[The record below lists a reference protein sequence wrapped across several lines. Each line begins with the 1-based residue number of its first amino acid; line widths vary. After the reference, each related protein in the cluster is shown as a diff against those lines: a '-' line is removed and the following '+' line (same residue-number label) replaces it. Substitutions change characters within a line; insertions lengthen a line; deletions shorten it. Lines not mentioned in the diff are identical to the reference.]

1 MRAAD
6 VMTRK
11 VVTIGPDASVAE
23 AIELLTDHDVSA
35 LPVLADNSQ
44 VIGIISEADLMKR
57 LERDGER
64 RNSWWTEFVAPGRLA
79 GDFAKI
85 HGQKVHE
92 IMTTEVVSASE
103 DMPLGELAALL
114 EKKRIKRVPVLRDG
128 KLVGIVSRANLL
140 QALAVQG
147 SQEGANQMADRAIRL
162 DLLERLGEQK
172 WTEFDSRNII
182 VKDGVVHVWGLVNS
196 PEEQKALMTLAEEVP
211 GVKRVSDE
219 TIATY

>member
-1 MRAAD
+1 
-6 VMTRK
+6 MTRK
-11 VVTIGPDASVAE
+11 VITIGPDASIEE
-23 AIELLTDHDVSA
+23 AMGLLTDHDVSA
-35 LPVLADNSQ
+35 LPVVGDDGH

-57 LERDGER
+57 LARGSEKRLT
-64 RNSWWTEFVAPGRLA
+64 WWMEFAAPGHLA
-79 GDFAKI
+79 DDFAKI

-92 IMTTEVVSASE
+92 LMTTEVVSASE
-103 DMPLGELAALL
+103 DMPLGELASLL

-140 QALAVQG
+140 QGLAVQG
-147 SQEGANQMADRAIRL
+147 SQEGSNQLADRAIRL

-182 VKDGVVHVWGLVNS
+182 VKDGVVHVWGLVDS
-196 PEEQKALMTLAEEVP
+196 PEEQKALMALAEEVP

-219 TIATY
+219 TIASY